1 MVCPIDGG
9 GLKAVNR
16 NQFRLEFGS
25 AEAPPVVTAVGEIDL
40 ANVDEFSDVLT
51 RAAADSSS
59 VTVDLTEVTYC
70 DSAAL
75 RELFSVAANA
85 KLELVVPANG
95 PITTL
100 LQISGLDK
108 VATVTVVD

>member
-1 MVCPIDGG
+1 MT
-9 GLKAVNR
+9 R
-16 NQFRLEFGS
+16 NQFRLEPGG

-51 RAAADSSS
+51 RAAEDNSS
-59 VTVDLTEVTYC
+59 VTVDLTGVTYC

-85 KLELVVPANG
+85 KLELVVPTNG

-100 LQISGLDK
+100 LGISGLDK
-108 VATVTVVD
+108 VATVTVID

>member
-1 MVCPIDGG
+1 MT
-9 GLKAVNR
+9 R
-16 NQFRLEFGS
+16 NQFRFEPGNNGVS
-25 AEAPPVVTAVGEIDL
+25 PVVTAVGEIDL
-40 ANVDEFSDVLT
+40 ANVDEFSAALA
-51 RAAADSSS
+51 RAAADNSSI
-59 VTVDLTEVTYC
+59 TVDLTGVTYC

-85 KLELVVPANG
+85 KLDLVVPVEG

-100 LQISGLDK
+100 LGISGLDK

>member
-1 MVCPIDGG
+1 MT
-9 GLKAVNR
+9 R
-16 NQFRLEFGS
+16 NQFRLSPGGS
-25 AEAPPVVTAVGEIDL
+25 EAPPVVTAVGEIDL
-40 ANVDEFSDVLT
+40 ANVDEFSDVLS
-51 RAAADSSS
+51 RAVTDNSS

-75 RELFSVAANA
+75 RELFSVAASA

-100 LQISGLDK
+100 LGISGLDK